1 MHDDVDTKKLNIIEL
16 KSFVED
22 MKCEV
27 PTSAYFKD
35 DLCISMVELLHR
47 HEQHNSLV
55 VDPTMSEADRRK
67 LLECDKAEKEIR
79 ELQAKLGRL
88 GTEADIEHTRNDCEV
103 LRLSSIVYHPSLRRR
118 CCLLFRQR

>member
-1 MHDDVDTKKLNIIEL
+1 MREDVVTKTSNIQAL
-16 KSFVED
+16 KSFVKD
-22 MKCEV
+22 MRCEE

-35 DLCISMVELLHR
+35 DHCISMVKLLHR

-55 VDPTMSEADRRK
+55 VDPAMSEADRRM

-103 LRLSSIVYHPSLRRR
+103 LPSLLLSTTTTTMM
-118 CCLLFRQR
+118 LLFRQR